1 MSATAFQR
9 MRREATRVKPVADPV
24 DQGEFAEIT
33 KKEIMKLLTEKGIEY
48 NEKMNKTQLTDLLQG
63 TSE

>member
-9 MRREATRVKPVADPV
+9 MRREAARVKPAADTV
-24 DQGEFAEIT
+24 DQGEFAEIN
-33 KKEIMKLLTEKGIEY
+33 KKEIMKLLTEKSIEF
-48 NEKMNKTQLTDLLQG
+48 NEKMNKTQLINLLQG